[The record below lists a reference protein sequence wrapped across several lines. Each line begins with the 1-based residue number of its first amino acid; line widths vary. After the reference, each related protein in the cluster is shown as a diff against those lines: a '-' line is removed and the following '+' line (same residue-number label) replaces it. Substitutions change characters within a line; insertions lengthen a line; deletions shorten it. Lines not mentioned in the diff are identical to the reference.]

1 MRRSLIKKLFL
12 KISQYSKKNSCVGV
26 SSVLKL
32 CQKEASTQ
40 DFFYEYYKIFKNT
53 CFENICER
61 LFERFPTGASNI
73 TRNMGIEENIFSKTK
88 QKKNQNLA
96 IWKNLYFYDALAH
109 FVFLYFSTACLR
121 RRLPYIIKHHL
132 SKGL

>member
-88 QKKNQNLA
+88 QKKKSKFSYMKKFIFLWCSCSFRFSLFLHCMPQA
-96 IWKNLYFYDALAH
+96 AFALH
-109 FVFLYFSTACLR
+109 NKTPS
-121 RRLPYIIKHHL
+121 
-132 SKGL
+132 